1 MNFHELALKRESCRN
16 YDGRPVS
23 HELLCEILE
32 TARLSPSACN
42 SQPWKLILA
51 ENEVAEKLRPLV
63 SENGRNTFCHNVPAF
78 VAICETKATL
88 KPGVTGDPQRYAQM
102 DVGMVTMMLTLAAA
116 DKGVGS
122 CILGTFNQE
131 KTKELLN
138 IPEDVTVRLVIALG
152 YSADESPR
160 KKIRKPEEAV
170 VGFGSF

>member
-1 MNFHELALKRESCRN
+1 M
-16 YDGRPVS
+16 
-23 HELLCEILE
+23 
-32 TARLSPSACN
+32 
-42 SQPWKLILA
+42 
-51 ENEVAEKLRPLV
+51 AEKLRPLV

-131 KTKELLN
+131 KTKELLDV
-138 IPEDVTVRLVIALG
+138 PEDVTVRLVIALG
-152 YSADESPR
+152 YGTSEVPR
-160 KKIRKPEEAV
+160 NKIRKPESET